1 LQCGALAFHQTRFDI
16 DGKKLKDFVVVV
28 ETKTIFERE
37 KVVTKMSFFNTL
49 QQYVSNSV
57 ASLNI
62 SPRRFSRDN
71 EEKAGSSGDNP
82 ILPPPHPPPLTMKMP
97 VPTMSREA
105 GSRSPSTV
113 HRSSAHLL
121 QERSKSLK
129 AVSSQSQP
137 PSPRK
142 AVGGRTASLKESST
156 LSITVPTASG
166 SGGGPISPSSSTAPT
181 SAAVHSSSPVLSPH
195 HTTGKRREPKLLPT
209 FALLEGTRRTSWP
222 QFAITGSG

>member
-1 LQCGALAFHQTRFDI
+1 
-16 DGKKLKDFVVVV
+16 
-28 ETKTIFERE
+28 
-37 KVVTKMSFFNTL
+37 MSFFNAL

-62 SPRRFSRDN
+62 SPRRFSREN
-71 EEKAGSSGDNP
+71 EEKAGSSGAGDNP
-82 ILPPPHPPPLTMKMP
+82 ILPPPHPPPHPPTLSMTTKMP
-97 VPTMSREA
+97 VPIMSREV
-105 GSRSPSTV
+105 GSRSPSAV

-137 PSPRK
+137 PSPRR
-142 AVGGRTASLKESST
+142 AAGGRTASLKESST
-156 LSITVPTASG
+156 LSITMPTSTN
-166 SGGGPISPSSSTAPT
+166 SGGAISPSSSTAALTT
-181 SAAVHSSSPVLSPH
+181 SVHSSSPVMSPH

-209 FALLEGTRRTSWP
+209 FARLEGTRRTSWP

>member
-1 LQCGALAFHQTRFDI
+1 
-16 DGKKLKDFVVVV
+16 
-28 ETKTIFERE
+28 
-37 KVVTKMSFFNTL
+37 MSFFNAL

-137 PSPRK
+137 PSPRR
-142 AVGGRTASLKESST
+142 AAGGRTASLKESST

-166 SGGGPISPSSSTAPT
+166 GGGPISPSSSTAPT
-181 SAAVHSSSPVLSPH
+181 AAVHSSSPVLSPSLH

>member
-1 LQCGALAFHQTRFDI
+1 
-16 DGKKLKDFVVVV
+16 
-28 ETKTIFERE
+28 
-37 KVVTKMSFFNTL
+37 MSFFNAL

-62 SPRRFSRDN
+62 SPRRFSREN
-71 EEKAGSSGDNP
+71 EEKASSSGAGDNP
-82 ILPPPHPPPLTMKMP
+82 ILPPPHPPPLSMTTKMP
-97 VPTMSREA
+97 VPIMSREA
-105 GSRSPSTV
+105 GSRSPSAV

-137 PSPRK
+137 PSPRR
-142 AVGGRTASLKESST
+142 AAGGRTASLKESST
-156 LSITVPTASG
+156 LSITIPTSTN
-166 SGGGPISPSSSTAPT
+166 SGGAISPSSSTAALTT
-181 SAAVHSSSPVLSPH
+181 SVHSSSPVMSPH

-209 FALLEGTRRTSWP
+209 FARLEGTRCTSWP

>member
-1 LQCGALAFHQTRFDI
+1 
-16 DGKKLKDFVVVV
+16 
-28 ETKTIFERE
+28 
-37 KVVTKMSFFNTL
+37 MSFFNTL

-129 AVSSQSQP
+129 AVSSQP
-137 PSPRK
+137 PSPRR

-156 LSITVPTASG
+156 LSITVPTASC
-166 SGGGPISPSSSTAPT
+166 SGGPISPSSSTAPT
-181 SAAVHSSSPVLSPH
+181 AAVHSSSPVLSPH

-209 FALLEGTRRTSWP
+209 FALVEGTRRTSWP